1 MVLFSFHHAIP
12 CSRGKTSPCQ
22 PQGDTGARAQCS
34 SCGVHPDVP
43 APLAPSQPPPAALG
57 FSLRPHRTFVD
68 QVSPRLQ
75 ARLIVHTQNPCS
87 VDVQVP
93 LTALPGAGLQ
103 TPVLSRQPGPWKQS
117 RDGQASSSCPPAPL
131 NTDATGASRQ
141 QRRAWRGP
149 GVPLRG
155 SGVCTRMPPDLSSS
169 GWGMQCEPR
178 AKIASVLSRKM
189 LQGRDTRPPCQKCEV
204 GMFSIQ
210 ANQPREQK
218 PRARAIH
225 LPGEG
230 NVPGPPEG
238 NPGRPGAE
246 IPNNKQ
252 EPNKSQGIKGSRART
267 CHRI

>member
-1 MVLFSFHHAIP
+1 MQFPVAE
-12 CSRGKTSPCQ
+12 GKRLPASPRVT
-22 PQGDTGARAQCS
+22 PGLERS
-34 SCGVHPDVP
+34 VP
-43 APLAPSQPPPAALG
+43 AVGCIPMCLHPWPHPTSHQQHLAPAQDPTEH
-57 FSLRPHRTFVD
+57 FID
-68 QVSPRLQ
+68 QVSPWLQ

-117 RDGQASSSCPPAPL
+117 RDGQASSSSPPAPL
-131 NTDATGASRQ
+131 NTDATGASGQ
-141 QRRAWRGP
+141 QRRAWRAP
-149 GVPLRG
+149 GVPLCG

-189 LQGRDTRPPCQKCEV
+189 LQGCDTRPPRQKCEV

-210 ANQPREQK
+210 ANQPREQQ
-218 PRARAIH
+218 PRAPAIH